1 MMERLFA
8 RNRNEL
14 YNMCRNG
21 KKLIGRKRYEE
32 CRMLVLDAM
41 RNYPDAAE
49 PHNMLGILLE
59 KEGKHAS
66 AMKHF
71 RAAYAL
77 DPTYA
82 PARENLESFG
92 TFQQELTCNYGDE
105 AEEAVMEAGHTD
117 KDIA

>member
-1 MMERLFA
+1 MMERLFN

-14 YNMCRNG
+14 YAMCRTG
-21 KKLIGRKRYEE
+21 KKLINKKKYDE
-32 CRMLVLDAM
+32 CRTLVLDTM
-41 RNYPDAAE
+41 RDYPDAAE

-77 DPTYA
+77 DPGYA

-92 TFQQELTCNYGDE
+92 TFQTDLTCNYGDE
-105 AEEAVMEAGHTD
+105 MEEAVIETGHTD